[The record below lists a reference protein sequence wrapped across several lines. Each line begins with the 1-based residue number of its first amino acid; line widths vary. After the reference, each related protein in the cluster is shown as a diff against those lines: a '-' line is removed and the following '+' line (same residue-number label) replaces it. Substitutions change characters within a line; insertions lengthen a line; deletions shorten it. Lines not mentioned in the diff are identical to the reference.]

1 MPLLRGYWA
10 VGNYSLRCM
19 AVTAGLKVPGP
30 EKRLEPWSSQILGH
44 SSTSANRGR
53 SENRIWACGMELALG
68 CAWERGE
75 LWLGHLGRRESLA
88 CWAGILTWWRP
99 WLGALRGLLRE
110 ISGGSLGKGLFH
122 CSPWQIPMKRDSPWF

>member
-1 MPLLRGYWA
+1 MPLLSGYWA
-10 VGNYSLRCM
+10 VGNYSLRCV

-30 EKRLEPWSSQILGH
+30 EKRLDPWSSQILGH

-75 LWLGHLGRRESLA
+75 LWLVPCGESLA
-88 CWAGILTWWRP
+88 
-99 WLGALRGLLRE
+99 
-110 ISGGSLGKGLFH
+110 
-122 CSPWQIPMKRDSPWF
+122 